1 MHDNAYWLIS
11 ITSDSARVSLV
22 DDKVK
27 SQGQEISWE
36 QNDSESLLKAIDTS
50 LSALNNDT
58 VSNCAFIIPP
68 SWVGGDGRIFEEIL
82 KNLKYICQKLKLHP
96 LGFISHDDA
105 FVDSYNHDDSFPG
118 SYVLVYFG
126 PTHYQIS
133 LVYLG
138 QIKKRHVQNLEGD
151 FLVSK
156 FEEILSGFDTSS
168 ALPPKIIVTGSF
180 TSQIVDDL
188 TNYNW
193 LSKNNIET
201 FLHLPEVISIDL
213 PTLDQIFIDTIKK
226 QISPNIVDVTPI
238 VADQIEETDANS
250 LGFSPEDS
258 PIEVVPKPIS
268 IKPKVNFSI
277 PKFKFPKISFN
288 YLYLLPLTLLPFL
301 PILPLFFATVDLTI
315 YQNPV
320 EFTEVFDLTLDP
332 ASNVSRQSFD
342 LSVGTSLATTGKK
355 EVGQKALGEV
365 VVFNKLD
372 RSVSVNKGLVITD
385 STGKKFETTNNI
397 LLPASTYNL
406 DTGVINMGQVK
417 AAVAAQVIG
426 PEYNL
431 SANTAFL
438 VKDDTNLLAKSTAA
452 FTGGTKEQVAIVTAD
467 DKVKVLESAKLLL
480 KNAASS
486 KINSQK
492 SPDNTILDSTMV
504 YENQKTVYNR
514 EIGEETDVLSLNL
527 SAKVN
532 FLYLNLAQKQ
542 DLISTLFPQKNS
554 LATLDKNS
562 ASVDI
567 NYLPGKLTLMG
578 RATPTINQNQLKSE
592 LTGKK
597 ESDLKSILNTIPRY
611 YQHNLNN
618 SLWFINLLHR
628 LPTKPNLINIIVKN

>member
-22 DDKVK
+22 GDKII
-27 SQGQEISWE
+27 SQGQEIIWDL
-36 QNDSESLLKAIDTS
+36 NDSESLLKAIDTS

-58 VSNCAFIIPP
+58 VLNCAFIIPP
-68 SWVGGDGRIFEEIL
+68 SWVEPDGHIFGEIL

-105 FVDSYNHDDSFPG
+105 FIDSYNHDDSFPG
-118 SYVLVYFG
+118 SYILVYFG

-138 QIKKRHVQNLEGD
+138 QIKKRHIQNLDGD

-156 FEEILSGFDTSS
+156 FEEILSSFNTSS

-201 FLHLPEVISIDL
+201 FLHLPEVVSIDL
-213 PTLDQIFIDTIKK
+213 PVLDQIFIDTIKK
-226 QISPNIVDVTPI
+226 QITPNIVDVTP
-238 VADQIEETDANS
+238 ASD
-250 LGFSPEDS
+250 LGFTPQDS
-258 PIEVVPKPIS
+258 PIEVTPKPIS
-268 IKPKVNFSI
+268 IKPKINFSI

-288 YLYLLPLTLLPFL
+288 YFYLLPLTLLPFL

-320 EFTEVFDLTLDP
+320 EFNEVFDLTLDP
-332 ASNVSRQSFD
+332 ATNVSTKTFD

-355 EVGQKALGEV
+355 EVGKKAVGEV

-385 STGKKFETTNNI
+385 ITGKKFETTNNI

-417 AAVAAQVIG
+417 AAVVAQVIG
-426 PEYNL
+426 PEFNL
-431 SANTAFL
+431 SANTAFS
-438 VKDDTNLLAKSTAA
+438 VKDDTNLLAKSTSA
-452 FTGGTKEQVAIVTAD
+452 FTGGTKEQVAIVTSD

-480 KNAASS
+480 KNAAFSD
-486 KINSQK
+486 INSQK

-514 EIGEETDVLSLNL
+514 EIGEETDILSLNL
-527 SAKVN
+527 SAKVS
-532 FLYLNLAQKQ
+532 FLYLNLVQKQ
-542 DLISTLFPQKNS
+542 DLISTLFPQKNN
-554 LATLDKNS
+554 LASLDKNS
-562 ASVDI
+562 AVVSL

-578 RATPTINQNQLKSE
+578 KATPTINQSQLKSQ

-597 ESDLKSILNTIPRY
+597 ESDLKSILNSIPRY

-628 LPTKPNLINIIVKN
+628 LPTKPNLINIIIKN